1 MTLVSLP
8 PMIVIEP
15 QEGENLEKM
24 LRRYKRKFDR
34 LGIAREVRNRMHF
47 VPKSVQRREQI
58 KRAAYRQRMQ
68 QLQQG

>member
-1 MTLVSLP
+1 
-8 PMIVIEP
+8 MIIIQP

-34 LGIAREVRNRMHF
+34 LGIAREVRERMHYI
-47 VPKSVQRREQI
+47 PKSVQKREQI

-68 QLQQG
+68 QLAQQG

>member
-1 MTLVSLP
+1 
-8 PMIVIEP
+8 MIVIEP

-47 VPKSVQRREQI
+47 IPRSVLRREQI
-58 KRAAYRQRMQ
+58 KRAAYRQRF
-68 QLQQG
+68 LQETQD